1 MTSPRSLR
9 ASPAP
14 LAIAAGLAQAH
25 TAGLAVGRMR
35 AAPRPMP
42 LPAVAQ
48 AAPRAEPVPGTV
60 PVVPTTLLPAL
71 NYFGQSDGWELDRD
85 RFARVECPDRVVCL
99 FEEDGAIGERQGP
112 FTGLAVVDGT
122 LRCGERVIA
131 TLRGSYWQSEKTR
144 RAWPRVRMVEAR
156 G

>member
-1 MTSPRSLR
+1 MVRLSFT
-9 ASPAP
+9 AP
-14 LAIAAGLAQAH
+14 LEG
-25 TAGLAVGRMR
+25 G
-35 AAPRPMP
+35 PRQVSAEAFLLRGGQLESQP
-42 LPAVAQ
+42 Q
-48 AAPRAEPVPGTV
+48 AEPVAFSLTG
-60 PVVPTTLLPAL
+60 
-71 NYFGQSDGWELDRD
+71 GWELETD
-85 RFARVECPDRVVCL
+85 RFVRVECPDRILCL
-99 FEEDGAIGERQGP
+99 FEEDGATGERQGP